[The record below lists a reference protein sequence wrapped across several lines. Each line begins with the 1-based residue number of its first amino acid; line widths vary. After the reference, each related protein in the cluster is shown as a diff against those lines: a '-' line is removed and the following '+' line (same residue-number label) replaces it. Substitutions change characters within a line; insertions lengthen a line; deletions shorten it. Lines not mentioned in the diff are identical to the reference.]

1 MTALHHA
8 PVDAT
13 DRRILLELTHSG
25 RASMSDVAQRVHIS
39 RANAYARVRRLIDG
53 GVIERF
59 AAHVSP
65 EGVGLGTSAYVSLSI
80 LQNSW
85 RDVSEALQR
94 VPGVEHVALCSGDMD
109 VMVLV
114 RTSDNASLRDLVLE
128 EIRSI
133 PGVLTTRTVIVLD
146 EMRGAGVTAALE
158 NSLPGRMERRARAVL

>member
-1 MTALHHA
+1 MTALHPV
-8 PVDAT
+8 PVDST
-13 DRRILLELTHSG
+13 DRRILLELSHSG
-25 RASMSDVAQRVHIS
+25 RASMNDVAGRVHVS
-39 RANAYARVRRLIDG
+39 RANAYARVRRLVEG

-59 AAHVSP
+59 TAHVSP
-65 EGVGLGTSAYVSLSI
+65 QGVGLGTSAYVSLSI

-85 RDVSEALQR
+85 RDVSDALQQ
-94 VPGVEHVALCSGDMD
+94 VPGVDHVALCSGDMD

-146 EMRGAGVTAALE
+146 EIRGVGVSGALAS
-158 NSLPGRMERRARAVL
+158 SLDKDSGSRVGHTG